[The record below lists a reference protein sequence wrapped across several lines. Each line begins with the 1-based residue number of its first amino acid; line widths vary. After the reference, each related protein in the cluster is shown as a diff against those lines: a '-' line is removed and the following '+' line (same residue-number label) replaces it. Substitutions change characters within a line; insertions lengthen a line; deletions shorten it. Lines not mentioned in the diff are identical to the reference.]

1 MIRPITSGD
10 SEAVVWLAVASRL
23 FPADET
29 EPLDRMM
36 AEYFGG
42 NIDEGHACVIDE
54 EQGEPI
60 GVAYYQPR
68 PAADRVWDLTMIA
81 VRADRQGLGR
91 GTALMRHVEGALRA
105 GGHRMLL
112 VETSGVAAF
121 EPTRTFYAKL
131 GYEKEARVRDYWAA
145 GDDMVLFRKVL
156 SAG

>member
-1 MIRPITSGD
+1 MASG
-10 SEAVVWLAVASRL
+10 L

-29 EPLDRMM
+29 GPLEGMM
-36 AEYFGG
+36 AEYVGG

-68 PAADRVWDLTMIA
+68 PAADRLWDLTMIA
-81 VRADRQGLGR
+81 VRPDRQGRGR
-91 GTALMRHVEGALRA
+91 GAALMRHVEGALRS

-112 VETSGVAAF
+112 VETSGVAAY
-121 EPTRTFYAKL
+121 ERTRAFYARL

-156 SAG
+156 SSG